1 MLPKTGSQSVSP
13 SPNPPPSPSAVILST
28 KCHIIFLLQDAL
40 CFSLPENTA
49 WLFLSFSHICPLSVR
64 NNYFRFFRPHSLW
77 LRFVRSFRIHPVFR
91 TPLTFRTYPTFRIQP
106 NENPLFCPGKEGG
119 SSFLLSM
126 VSNTIFSKTH
136 AATAERERE
145 REREARTAGQTT
157 ERKRCRL
164 RLVQGV
170 FIRPEPA
177 RLDRSG

>member
-64 NNYFRFFRPHSLW
+64 NNFFRFFRPHSLW

-91 TPLTFRTYPTFRIQP
+91 TLLTFRIQP

-145 REREARTAGQTT
+145 ARTAGQTT
-157 ERKRCRL
+157 ERKRCCL
-164 RLVQGV
+164 RLVQGA
-170 FIRPEPA
+170 FFRPEPV